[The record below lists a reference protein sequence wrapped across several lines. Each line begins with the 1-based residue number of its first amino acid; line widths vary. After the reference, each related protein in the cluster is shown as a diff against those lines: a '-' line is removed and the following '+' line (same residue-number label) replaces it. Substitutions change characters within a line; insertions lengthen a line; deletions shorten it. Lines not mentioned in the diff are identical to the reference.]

1 MNTAGVA
8 DVVSLVRGAPRGS
21 GACKVGYGDFHFI
34 DWQPAEVTQTCLMSQ
49 EDRLTKC
56 KTFLD
61 ALGAGVNTLFTPSGM
76 LLIER
81 RAKSASG
88 TASRLPATFAA
99 GVRAPGTPPLHRL
112 TGPGVE
118 NRISCPFE
126 WKSSLSTK
134 GLANK

>member
-1 MNTAGVA
+1 M
-8 DVVSLVRGAPRGS
+8 
-21 GACKVGYGDFHFI
+21 GYGDFHFI

-61 ALGAGVNTLFTPSGM
+61 APGAGVNTLFTPSGM

-88 TASRLPATFAA
+88 TASRLPATFAGRA
-99 GVRAPGTPPLHRL
+99 MAPGTPPPHQLAGSEPPGAAREPPKPPNGCIPAHAICTA
-112 TGPGVE
+112 TGMWPVLGPDA
-118 NRISCPFE
+118 RFDI
-126 WKSSLSTK
+126 
-134 GLANK
+134 